1 MEEVPMTKRLILAF
15 ICGLTV
21 ALVWMACSPSVDTAT
36 DATAQESPEPKAGD
50 YAPMTEDEI
59 AALPRV
65 TQTLVAPPA
74 FPEHSQTADG
84 FKVVVIDLPIE
95 EKEIQIDDAGTK
107 VWAFAYNG
115 SVPGPMIVVHEGD
128 YLEFTLR
135 NLGTNLLAHNV
146 DFHASTGAL
155 GAGGITH
162 VAPGEEVKV
171 RFRATKAGT
180 FVYHC
185 APGGTMIPWHVVHGM
200 NGALTVLPRE
210 GLKDGDGNSITYD
223 KAYYIGEQDFYVK
236 KGDDGKYKS
245 YPNAPASMADD
256 LEVMSTLIPSHIVFN
271 GRVGALTGEGA
282 LTANVG
288 ETVMFVHSQANYDT
302 RPHIIGGHG
311 DYVWERGS
319 FDDAPETD
327 LETWFIA
334 GGSAGAAVYTF
345 RQPGIYAYVNHN
357 LIEAVLKGATA
368 HISVEGEWNDD
379 LMKQL
384 VKPTKSE

>member
-1 MEEVPMTKRLILAF
+1 MKLGITSTLLSAALCLVLAP
-15 ICGLTV
+15 
-21 ALVWMACSPSVDTAT
+21 ACSAKSGSSE
-36 DATAQESPEPKAGD
+36 ATASSEVQRGTE
-50 YAPMTEDEI
+50 YAPLTEEEI

-65 TQTLVAPPA
+65 SQTLVDPPF
-74 FPEHSQTADG
+74 FPDHEQTASG
-84 FKVVVIDLPIE
+84 FKVVEIDLPII
-95 EKEIQIDDAGTK
+95 EKEITIDDAGTK
-107 VWAFAYNG
+107 IWAFTYNG
-115 SVPGPMIVVHEGD
+115 TVPGPMMVLHEGD

-135 NLGTNLLAHNV
+135 NESTNLLAHNV
-146 DFHASTGAL
+146 DFHASSGAL

-185 APGGTMIPWHVVHGM
+185 APGGAMIPWHVVHGM
-200 NGALTVLPRE
+200 NGAITVLPRN
-210 GLKDGDGNSITYD
+210 GLKDGDGKAITYD
-223 KAYYIGEQDFYVK
+223 RAYYIGEQDFYVK
-236 KGDDGKYKS
+236 KGEDGKYKS
-245 YPNAPASMADD
+245 YENSVMSMTDD
-256 LEVMSTLIPSHIVFN
+256 LEVMNTLVPSHIVFN
-271 GRVGALTGEGA
+271 GKVGALTGEGA
-282 LTANVG
+282 LTAAVG

-319 FDDAPETD
+319 FDDAPDTD

-357 LIEAVLKGATA
+357 LIEAVIKGATA

-384 VKPTKSE
+384 SPPTKSAE